1 MHYKKIE
8 KEHFNI
14 HLIQTDKFKTIT
26 VKVNFKRKLVKDE
39 ITKRNIL
46 VNAFLEGTKQNPSK
60 RLLEIK
66 TETLYDLGY
75 RVSNFSSGIYSILSF
90 DMTYINP
97 KYTEENM
104 SDESFKFLSEL
115 IYDMNCDDK
124 KIAKLNYDI
133 SKNMLEDYLVTIKEN
148 AAGYAVMR
156 MLEEMNEDIISYR
169 TAGYLDELDK
179 FSCKDIYDYYKDILA
194 NDTVDIFVLG
204 DISLEEV
211 EKLINKYMKF
221 NSNKKEKESHFL
233 KLKTIDDGVKF
244 VSEKVDKEQSTL
256 VLGFKL
262 DDMDEYMKRYVSIVY
277 NYILG
282 GSTESNLFQTVRED
296 KSLCYYITS
305 SNQPVLSISTIRS
318 GINAKDYEQALV
330 LIREEIDNMKIGNF
344 YEAKIENAKTTYIS
358 GLTELEDSP
367 QSIISLYSG
376 IEYLNADTIEKRKE
390 NIMKVTKEDVIKYA
404 KKVHLNMIFLLEG
417 CDNHEEE

>member
-1 MHYKKIE
+1 MQYKKIE
-8 KEHFNI
+8 KEHFNL

-26 VKVNFKRKLVKDE
+26 VKVNFKRKLVKEE

-46 VNAFLEGTKQNPSK
+46 VNAFLEGTSNNPSK
-60 RLLEIK
+60 RLLEIE
-66 TETLYDLGY
+66 TENLYDLGY
-75 RVSNFSSGIYSILSF
+75 RVSNFSSGIYTILNF

-97 KYTEENM
+97 KYTEESM
-104 SDESFKFLSEL
+104 SSESFKFLSEL
-115 IYDMNCDDK
+115 IYNLNCEEEK
-124 KIAKLNYDI
+124 VAKLNYEI
-133 SKNMLEDYLVTIKEN
+133 SKNMLCDYLVSIKEN
-148 AAGYAVMR
+148 AASYSVMR

-169 TAGYLDELDK
+169 SSGYLEDLDK
-179 FSCKDIYDYYKDILA
+179 ISSEDLYVYYKDVID
-194 NDTVDIFVLG
+194 NDIVDIFVLG
-204 DISLEEV
+204 DISQEET
-211 EKLINKYMKF
+211 EDLINKYMKF
-221 NSNKKEKESHFL
+221 NRNKKDNNSHFL
-233 KLKTIDDGVKF
+233 KHDNIDDDVKF

-262 DDMDEYMKRYVSIVY
+262 DDMDDYMRRYVSTVY

-282 GSTESNLFQTVRED
+282 GSTESNLFKTVRECN
-296 KSLCYYITS
+296 SLCYYITS
-305 SNQPVLSISTIRS
+305 STQPVLSVSTIRS

-330 LIREEIDNMKIGNF
+330 LIREELDNMKKGNF
-344 YEAKIENAKTTYIS
+344 DEAKIDNAKTTYIS

-390 NIMKVTKEDVIKYA
+390 NIMKVTKEDIIKYA
-404 KKVHLNMIFLLEG
+404 EKVHLNMIFLLEG